1 MNPRH
6 GSFSALFGVII
17 ITLALSVIFSAC
29 GTSVMTQIENY
40 GLLKEFKLTSLKIE
54 NKTAELKWLYLKD
67 TVTTKLDAVLLIGD
81 INKVK
86 AAPQTVRFEFRK
98 EMVDKSRS
106 YLQYRDLVNSMKNV
120 IISNNLEYVQIK

>member
-6 GSFSALFGVII
+6 GSFSALFSTII
-17 ITLALSVIFSAC
+17 MTLAISAC

-67 TVTTKLDAVLLIGD
+67 TVTTKIDAVLLIGD

-86 AAPQTVRFEFRK
+86 AAPNTVRFEFRK
-98 EMVDKSRS
+98 EMVDKSRF
-106 YLQYRDLVNSMKNV
+106 YLQYRDLVNSMKNI